1 MNDLFFPLFLVI
13 VASVFQGTFGLGM
26 KYMKP
31 LPWEAWWLV
40 HSLVA
45 MVVVPLV
52 WAFIAVPD
60 LCTVISA
67 APAAAIQKGMLY
79 GCLWGVGGILFGVSV
94 GYVGVSITYGIV
106 MGLAAAGG
114 SLIPLAQMENAGS
127 NPATVYVLAGVA
139 IMLVGV
145 AICGVAG
152 VKRDQLA
159 AANQTAAPGKS
170 FKVGLFI
177 AIACGLLSS
186 LLNVGFANAT
196 PVAQAAIK
204 AGALPRNSS
213 LAAWVVVLC
222 GAVLMN
228 AGYAVF
234 LLIKNKSW
242 SGFGAVGA
250 GKAYRWAIIAGLL
263 WFGALGTYGQGAALM
278 GSIGPVI
285 GWPILLGLS
294 LIVSNALGF
303 FTGEWKG
310 AAGPFRLM
318 VAGLIVLIG
327 ACMILG
333 YANSVPVPASS

>member
-1 MNDLFFPLFLVI
+1 MNDLFLPLFLVI

-45 MVVVPLV
+45 MVAVPLV
-52 WAFIAVPD
+52 WAFLAVPD
-60 LCTVISA
+60 LFAVIA
-67 APAAAIQKGMLY
+67 ASPPAAIQQGMLY
-79 GCLWGVGGILFGVSV
+79 GFLWGVGGILFGVSV

-114 SLIPLAQMENAGS
+114 SLIPLAQMANAGS

-152 VKRDQLA
+152 VRRDQQA
-159 AANQTAAPGKS
+159 AASQTTAPGKS
-170 FKVGLFI
+170 FKVGLTL
-177 AIACGLLSS
+177 AILCGTLSS
-186 LLNVGFANAT
+186 LLNVGFANAA

-213 LAAWVVVLC
+213 LAAWVVVLF

-242 SGFGAVGA
+242 GGFGAADA
-250 GKAYRWAIIAGLL
+250 GKAYKWAIIAGLL

-310 AAGPFRLM
+310 APAPFRLM
-318 VAGLIVLIG
+318 MAGIAVLIV
-327 ACMILG
+327 ACAILG
-333 YANSVPVPASS
+333 YSNRVAAS

>member
-1 MNDLFFPLFLVI
+1 MNYSFPLLLVI

-45 MVVVPLV
+45 MVAVPLI

-60 LCTVISA
+60 LFAVIAA
-67 APAAAIQKGMLY
+67 APAAAVQKGMLY
-79 GCLWGVGGILFGVSV
+79 GFLWGVGGILFGVSV

-106 MGLAAAGG
+106 MGLAAASG
-114 SLIPLAQMENAGS
+114 SFIPLAQMENAGA
-127 NPATVYVLAGVA
+127 NPATPFVLIGVL

-152 VKRDQLA
+152 VRRDRFA
-159 AANQTAAPGKS
+159 SAGQTEGPGRS

-177 AIACGLLSS
+177 ACACGLLSS
-186 LLNVGFANAT
+186 LLNVGFANAA
-196 PVAQAAIK
+196 PVAGAAVE

-213 LAAWVVVLC
+213 LAAWVVVLL

-234 LLIKNKSW
+234 LLIRNRSW
-242 SGFGAVGA
+242 SGFRAAGA
-250 GKAYRWAIIAGLL
+250 GRAYRWAVIAGLL
-263 WFGALGTYGQGAALM
+263 WFGALGIYGQGAALM
-278 GSIGPVI
+278 GDIGPVI

-318 VAGLIVLIG
+318 VAGLVVLIC

-333 YANSVPVPASS
+333 YANSVSAAAGVK